1 LGQNDFLTERLTLKG
16 GTALN
21 FVYLNL
27 PRLSIDLDFNYT
39 GALDRQT
46 MLSEKQPILE
56 AIQTT
61 LQETYR
67 IRIAP
72 SSYIMERMYAHY
84 TNLFGR
90 PDRVKIEVNFLERLP
105 LVERRYAPCVPI
117 FPALQSVRVWTYALE
132 ELLAMKFKT
141 LLERSYPR
149 DLWDVYQ
156 VIQRELDVT
165 LFQKLLVV
173 YVCFIPGGANFL
185 TELTTRLKQFDMQ
198 KMKDDLRQL
207 IRRHG
212 EIDVAEMTGQLTGFI
227 GRLQLGEAEIEF
239 LASFSQGRIQA
250 ESLFDAEE
258 AKRVNQHPSLL
269 WAVGRGG
276 N

>member
-1 LGQNDFLTERLTLKG
+1 MLDRRSLERLQRDTGFDPNTLDKVYHLTHVLSLLGQNDFLTERLTLKG

-46 MLSEKQPILE
+46 MLSEKQPLLE

-72 SSYIMERMYAHY
+72 SSYIMERIYAHY

-105 LVERRYAPCVPI
+105 LVERRYAEV
-117 FPALQSVRVWTYALE
+117 VRWL
-132 ELLAMKFKT
+132 
-141 LLERSYPR
+141 
-149 DLWDVYQ
+149 
-156 VIQRELDVT
+156 
-165 LFQKLLVV
+165 
-173 YVCFIPGGANFL
+173 GG
-185 TELTTRLKQFDMQ
+185 
-198 KMKDDLRQL
+198 
-207 IRRHG
+207 
-212 EIDVAEMTGQLTGFI
+212 
-227 GRLQLGEAEIEF
+227 
-239 LASFSQGRIQA
+239 
-250 ESLFDAEE
+250 
-258 AKRVNQHPSLL
+258 
-269 WAVGRGG
+269 
-276 N
+276 